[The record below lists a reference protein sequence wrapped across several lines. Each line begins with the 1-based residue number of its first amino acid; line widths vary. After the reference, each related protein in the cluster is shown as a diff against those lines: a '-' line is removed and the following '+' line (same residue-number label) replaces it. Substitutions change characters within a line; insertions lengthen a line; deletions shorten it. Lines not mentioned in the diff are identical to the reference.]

1 MSKMLNCGD
10 VVAGCQHKVEA
21 PTEAEL
27 LQKVTVHAREA
38 HGVEEVTPELRAL
51 VKSVIQER

>member
-10 VVAGCQHKVEA
+10 VVAGCQYKAEA

-27 LQKVTVHAREA
+27 LQKVSAHAKEK
-38 HGVEEVTPELRAL
+38 HGVMEVTPELAAK
-51 VKSVIQER
+51 VKAVIQDR